1 MVRLLRGE
9 PKRAGQH
16 GVGVVGERGTE
27 DELRKKACHKKNHN
41 HRKQFCTFCLG
52 ADEEDSPSKPFED
65 LPRAFL
71 PSRHPVVFAHHN
83 DRPRRRRRR
92 HRPGHHVH
100 LRWGLAKRTVRAWKD
115 WSNGGPFGLVKRN
128 DTFSVLAPPPKLAC
142 PDTSHAPHLAT
153 RIAWRSSRT
162 TAATVPRL
170 PTSPSPTP
178 NGSWVTPRR
187 TR

>member
-1 MVRLLRGE
+1 
-9 PKRAGQH
+9 
-16 GVGVVGERGTE
+16 VVGERGTE